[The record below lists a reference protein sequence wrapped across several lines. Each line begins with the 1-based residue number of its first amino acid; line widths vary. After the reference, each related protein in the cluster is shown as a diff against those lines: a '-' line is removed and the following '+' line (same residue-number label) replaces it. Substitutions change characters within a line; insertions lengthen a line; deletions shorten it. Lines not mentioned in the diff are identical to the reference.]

1 MVMQLKGIRVE
12 LALLDELINIDMDAY
27 DKALIGPSIGKSRTM
42 LQESIKIANTGLA
55 KAKKGL
61 DSAKEL
67 GDQKTIDTFGRWIKV
82 FEGKINLANKNIK
95 VLDQLDIA

>member
-1 MVMQLKGIRVE
+1 MQLKGIRVE

-27 DKALIGPSIGKSRTM
+27 DKALIGPNIGKSRTM
-42 LQESIKIANTGLA
+42 LQESIKIANNGLA

-95 VLDQLDIA
+95 VLDQLDIV

>member
-1 MVMQLKGIRVE
+1 MQLKGIRVE

-27 DKALIGPSIGKSRTM
+27 DKALIGPNIGKSRTM
-42 LQESIKIANTGLA
+42 LQESIKIANNGLA

-67 GDQKTIDTFGRWIKV
+67 GDQKTIDTFNRWIKV

-95 VLDQLDIA
+95 VLDQLDIV